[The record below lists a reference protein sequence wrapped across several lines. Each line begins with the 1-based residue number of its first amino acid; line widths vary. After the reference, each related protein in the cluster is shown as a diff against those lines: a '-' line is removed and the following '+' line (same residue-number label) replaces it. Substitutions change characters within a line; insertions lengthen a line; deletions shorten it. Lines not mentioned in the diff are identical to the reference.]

1 VTEQLSGQTV
11 LAIGG
16 TSGIWLDAARQARSV
31 GAELILTGRDA
42 DRVHAAGLEL
52 GARIAAFDPL
62 DFDRL
67 GRFFADLPARIDH
80 LMLAGERPCD
90 GSLARLD
97 LNSARRAAERD
108 LWLPLR
114 IAQLSIDTIR
124 PGGSLLLIGGS
135 GREPPSAGPVVS
147 AISAALPAL
156 TRSLALQLAPVRV
169 NLIAP
174 GGVGPADAAGLAIHL
189 MTNTGITGST
199 FHIDGGQ
206 PKGGLGP

>member
-1 VTEQLSGQTV
+1 VTKQLSGQTV
-11 LAIGG
+11 LVIEG
-16 TSGIWLDAARQARSV
+16 TSGIELESARQARSE

-62 DFDRL
+62 EFDRL
-67 GRFFADLPARIDH
+67 ERFFAGLPAPIDH
-80 LMLAGERPCD
+80 LLLAGGRPCD
-90 GSLARLD
+90 ASLARLD

>member
-1 VTEQLSGQTV
+1 MTEQLSGQTV
-11 LAIGG
+11 LVIGG
-16 TSGIWLDAARQARSV
+16 TSGIWLDAARQARSE

-62 DFDRL
+62 DFDRFE
-67 GRFFADLPARIDH
+67 RFFADLPAPIDH
-80 LMLAGERPCD
+80 LLLVGERPCD
-90 GSLARLD
+90 ASLARLD
-97 LNSARRAAERD
+97 LGSARRSAERD

-124 PGGSLLLIGGS
+124 PGGSLLLIGDSDG
-135 GREPPSAGPVVS
+135 EHPFAGPVAS

-174 GGVGPADAAGLAIHL
+174 GGVTPADAAALAIHL
-189 MTNTGITGST
+189 LTNTGITGST
-199 FHIDGGQ
+199 FQIERGRS
-206 PKGGLGP
+206 KAA

>member
-1 VTEQLSGQTV
+1 MTEQLSGQTV

-16 TSGIWLDAARQARSV
+16 TSGIWLDVARQARSQ

-62 DFDRL
+62 DFDRIE
-67 GRFFADLPARIDH
+67 RFFADLPAPIDH

-135 GREPPSAGPVVS
+135 GGEHPSAGPVVS

-169 NLIAP
+169 NLVAP
-174 GGVGPADAAGLAIHL
+174 GGVGPADAAALAIHL

-199 FHIDGGQ
+199 FHLDGGQ
-206 PKGGLGP
+206 PKVV